1 MHGQHRDLNTKY
13 FRTCRELEGVIKL
26 KNQLEIDYAQKIDD
40 NTAVNQE
47 LVDCKN
53 RMNNNIEK
61 IQSLIR
67 EIALKNQQIVDY
79 DDRVKKSQDDIDLA
93 QYKLQEQQKDITEM
107 KLKTDILTTTNDS
120 LMSEKSHLTTELKET
135 RQLQRT
141 YE

>member
-1 MHGQHRDLNTKY
+1 L
-13 FRTCRELEGVIKL
+13 EL
-26 KNQLEIDYAQKIDD
+26 DYAQKIDD
-40 NTAVNQE
+40 NTAINQE

>member
-1 MHGQHRDLNTKY
+1 
-13 FRTCRELEGVIKL
+13 
-26 KNQLEIDYAQKIDD
+26 
-40 NTAVNQE
+40 
-47 LVDCKN
+47 
-53 RMNNNIEK
+53 MNNNIEK

-67 EIALKNQQIVDY
+67 EIALKNQQIVDF

-141 YE
+141 YESKCSELMQQLQVVTNEYQDVKRSMISYNEMTKEREDKIEK

>member
-1 MHGQHRDLNTKY
+1 
-13 FRTCRELEGVIKL
+13 
-26 KNQLEIDYAQKIDD
+26 
-40 NTAVNQE
+40 
-47 LVDCKN
+47 
-53 RMNNNIEK
+53 MNNNIEK

-67 EIALKNQQIVDY
+67 EIALKNQQIVDF

-141 YE
+141 YESKCSELMQQLQVITNEYQDVKRSMISYNEMTKEREDKIEK

>member
-1 MHGQHRDLNTKY
+1 
-13 FRTCRELEGVIKL
+13 
-26 KNQLEIDYAQKIDD
+26 
-40 NTAVNQE
+40 
-47 LVDCKN
+47 
-53 RMNNNIEK
+53 MNNNIEK

-67 EIALKNQQIVDY
+67 EIALKNQQIIDF

-141 YE
+141 YESKCSELMQQLQVVTNEYQDVKRSMISYNEMTKEREDKIEK

>member
-1 MHGQHRDLNTKY
+1 
-13 FRTCRELEGVIKL
+13 
-26 KNQLEIDYAQKIDD
+26 
-40 NTAVNQE
+40 
-47 LVDCKN
+47 
-53 RMNNNIEK
+53 MNNNIEK

-141 YE
+141 YEQKCSELMQQLQVVTNEYQDVKRSMISYNEMTKEREDKIEK